1 MSYFWQRQ
9 LWLKWS
15 NLINFSE
22 NKWKQIFWKN
32 VLFWLFQVRYFNF
45 SVSKLCFVSFFFFLH
60 IFVLFFKGKLPFLLW
75 LADWNQLFRRQQ
87 ATWLLLDWESSKT
100 SCLFDQGDGIPLVI
114 HSLAQRLRP
123 SERWDIPTLLLSF
136 SSSPLVWT
144 HFLRAFSPEISLSNR
159 DISVQQLLAWVLQ
172 SCSVWACGNVFAA
185 EGWGS

>member
-1 MSYFWQRQ
+1 MFCFDFF
-9 LWLKWS
+9 KWDIS
-15 NLINFSE
+15 ISLFQNC
-22 NKWKQIFWKN
+22 
-32 VLFWLFQVRYFNF
+32 VLFH
-45 SVSKLCFVSFFFFLH
+45 FFFLH

-136 SSSPLVWT
+136 SPSPLVWT

-159 DISVQQLLAWVLQ
+159 DISVQELLAWVLQ

>member
-1 MSYFWQRQ
+1 MFCFDFF
-9 LWLKWS
+9 KWDIS
-15 NLINFSE
+15 ISLFQNC
-22 NKWKQIFWKN
+22 
-32 VLFWLFQVRYFNF
+32 VLFH
-45 SVSKLCFVSFFFFLH
+45 FFFLH

-136 SSSPLVWT
+136 SPSSLVWT